1 MGEGRSTWRAVA
13 LASQIGCSIAIPL
26 ILFIAGGIWLD
37 ARVGV
42 QPLFL
47 VVGVLVGLASG
58 FLAMYE
64 LLTFKRGSDSKGP
77 DGSAR
82 K

>member
-1 MGEGRSTWRAVA
+1 MGEDRSTWRALA

-37 ARVGV
+37 ALLGV

-47 VVGVLVGLASG
+47 VVGILVGLTSG
-58 FLAMYE
+58 FLAIYE
-64 LLTFKRGSDSKGP
+64 LLTFERGRESRSR
-77 DGSAR
+77 DGGAR